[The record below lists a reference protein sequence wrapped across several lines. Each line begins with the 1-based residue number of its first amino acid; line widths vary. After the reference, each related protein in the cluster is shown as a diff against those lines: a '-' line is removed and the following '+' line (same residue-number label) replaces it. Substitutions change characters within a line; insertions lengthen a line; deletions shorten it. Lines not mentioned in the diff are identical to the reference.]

1 MADDGSKQSGTVWPL
16 PKFRFEVKWDNN
28 VMSFQ
33 EVSGLDVEAQPI
45 EYRHGD
51 SPSFSTIKMPGIKK
65 YGNITMKKGVFAKD
79 NKFWDWFNQ
88 IKMNTIKRIPVTI
101 SLLDEEG
108 KPTMVWSLA
117 NAWPTKIT
125 GTDLKA
131 DGNEVA
137 VETVEV
143 AHEGLTIANARPSTR
158 LPPFISG

>member
-1 MADDGSKQSGTVWPL
+1 MADDGSKQSTTAWPL
-16 PKFRFEVKWDNN
+16 PKFYFQVKWDSA
-28 VMSFQ
+28 VLSFE

-51 SPSFSTIKMPGIKK
+51 SPVFSAIKMPGLKK
-65 YGNITMKKGVFAKD
+65 YGNVTMKKGVFKSD

-88 IKMNTIKRIPVTI
+88 IKMNTVKRVPVTI

-108 KPTMVWSLA
+108 KPTMVWTLT

-131 DGNEVA
+131 EGNEVA
-137 VETVEV
+137 VETIEV
-143 AHEGLTIANARPSTR
+143 VHEGLVIANA
-158 LPPFISG
+158 